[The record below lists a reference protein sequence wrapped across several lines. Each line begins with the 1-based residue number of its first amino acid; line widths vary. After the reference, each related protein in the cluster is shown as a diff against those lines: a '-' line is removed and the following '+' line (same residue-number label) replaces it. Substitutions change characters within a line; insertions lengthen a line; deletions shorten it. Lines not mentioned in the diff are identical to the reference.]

1 MRRVFDRG
9 LSGNSHEMTIDD
21 GSSGFGASRV
31 IREYAKLLQANAP
44 VYVALGVLTSV
55 AKGGRP
61 CTRSSDRFLAR
72 HGRPILFVLC
82 CANLRLS
89 GLNVLIELRLENYAV
104 IDNLVVEFGHGL
116 NLLTGETGAG
126 KSILIDALALLLG
139 EKASSDVI
147 RGGADRA
154 VVAAVFEEEGPD
166 GDALAKI
173 LEANGLDESDDG
185 SLILRREIASGGKG
199 RVFVNNQPATVAVL
213 RLLAPH
219 LAVIHAQNE
228 SILSFDGAAR
238 LELLDSFAGSRF
250 DTVAN
255 AFAAWKRVRTR
266 IDELER
272 GEQDRL
278 RLVDLWIFQKR
289 EIDEGRLQSGED
301 EKLETEKRVLAN
313 AEKIYNAAMNAFD
326 LLYEGS
332 GSTASSLRA
341 AHKQIEELA
350 RYEPKFQEAL
360 EALQTARISVEDVG
374 ATVRDY
380 AGGIHASPEHLAQVE
395 DRLAL
400 LERLKRKYGPTLDE
414 VIQFGADVAR
424 KLSEVENKDEILRRL
439 RSELAQAGQDYLS
452 AAQALSKSRTSA
464 ARRLERLVEAEVN
477 DLAMKS
483 AFRIEMTTSTEESGW
498 TSSGIDQVLYMISTN
513 PGEPLRQLENIASGG
528 ELSRVMLALKA
539 SVESGTESSREREK
553 RSDSSARRKREK
565 TSQKT
570 LVFDEIDT
578 GIGGRAA
585 EAVGKKLK
593 TLARAHQV
601 LCVTHLPQI
610 ATFGDHHYVIDK
622 KESGGRTK
630 TSIRPV
636 TGEERTE
643 EVARMLSGAKLTET
657 SRKHAEQMIKANG

>member
-1 MRRVFDRG
+1 M
-9 LSGNSHEMTIDD
+9 
-21 GSSGFGASRV
+21 
-31 IREYAKLLQANAP
+31 
-44 VYVALGVLTSV
+44 
-55 AKGGRP
+55 
-61 CTRSSDRFLAR
+61 
-72 HGRPILFVLC
+72 
-82 CANLRLS
+82 
-89 GLNVLIELRLENYAV
+89 RLENYAV
-104 IDNLVVEFGHGL
+104 IDNLAVEFGPGL

-126 KSILIDALALLLG
+126 KSILVDALALLLG

-147 RGGADRA
+147 RTGAERA
-154 VVAAVFEEEGPD
+154 VVAAVFESEGAAEK
-166 GDALAKI
+166 ALAKI

-185 SLILRREIASGGKG
+185 SVILRREIAAGGKG

-219 LAVIHAQNE
+219 LATIHAQNE
-228 SILSFDGAAR
+228 SILSFDGPAR
-238 LELLDSFAGSRF
+238 LGLLDAFAGSEHEAI
-250 DTVAN
+250 DA
-255 AFAAWKRVRTR
+255 AFAAWKGIRTR
-266 IDELER
+266 IEELQQ

-289 EIDEGRLQSGED
+289 EIEEGRLQSGED
-301 EKLETEKRVLAN
+301 EQLETEKRVFAN

-326 LLYEGS
+326 LLYEGN

-341 AHKQIEELA
+341 AQKQVEELV

-360 EALQTARISVEDVG
+360 AALETARISVEDVG

-380 AGGIHASPEHLAQVE
+380 AGGIHASPEHLAKVE
-395 DRLAL
+395 DRLAML
-400 LERLKRKYGPTLDE
+400 DRLKRKYGPTLDE
-414 VIQFGADVAR
+414 VIQFGEDVSR
-424 KLSEVENKDEILRRL
+424 KLSEVENKDEILRQL
-439 RSELAQAGQDYLS
+439 RSELAN
-452 AAQALSKSRTSA
+452 AAQRYLKAARALSKKRTEA
-464 ARRLERLVEAEVN
+464 ARKLEKLVEVEIN

-483 AFRIEMTTSTEESGW
+483 VFRIEMTSSEEEGNW
-498 TSSGIDQVLYMISTN
+498 TASGIDQVVYMISTN
-513 PGEPLRQLENIASGG
+513 PGEPLRHLEHIASGG

-539 SVESGTESSREREK
+539 SVEAGKSPIVRQAQGGLSRKGREK
-553 RSDSSARRKREK
+553 WGAPR
-565 TSQKT
+565 T

-585 EAVGKKLK
+585 ESVGKKLK
-593 TLARAHQV
+593 SLARSNQV

-610 ATFGDHHYVIDK
+610 ATFGDQHFVIEK
-622 KESGGRTK
+622 KESDGRTR

>member
-1 MRRVFDRG
+1 M
-9 LSGNSHEMTIDD
+9 
-21 GSSGFGASRV
+21 
-31 IREYAKLLQANAP
+31 
-44 VYVALGVLTSV
+44 
-55 AKGGRP
+55 
-61 CTRSSDRFLAR
+61 
-72 HGRPILFVLC
+72 
-82 CANLRLS
+82 
-89 GLNVLIELRLENYAV
+89 LIEMRLENYAV
-104 IDNLVVEFGHGL
+104 IDNLVVEFGQGL

-126 KSILIDALALLLG
+126 KSILVDALALLLG
-139 EKASSDVI
+139 DKASSDVI
-147 RGGADRA
+147 RTGAERA
-154 VVAAVFEEEGPD
+154 VVSAVFEAENAAEKS
-166 GDALAKI
+166 LAGI

-185 SLILRREIASGGKG
+185 SLILRREIAAGGKG

-219 LAVIHAQNE
+219 LATIHAQSE
-228 SILSFDGAAR
+228 SILSFDGPAR
-238 LELLDSFAGSRF
+238 LGLLDAFAGSELAAVG
-250 DTVAN
+250 T
-255 AFAAWKRVRTR
+255 AFAAWKGIRTR

-289 EIDEGRLQSGED
+289 EIEDARLQSGED
-301 EKLETEKRVLAN
+301 ERLEGEKRVLAN

-326 LLYEGS
+326 LLYEGN

-341 AHKQIEELA
+341 AQKQVEELV

-360 EALQTARISVEDVG
+360 AALETARISVEDVG

-400 LERLKRKYGPTLDE
+400 LDRLKRKYGPTLDE
-414 VIQFGADVAR
+414 VIAFGADAAR
-424 KLSEVENKDEILRRL
+424 KLSEVENKDEILRAL
-439 RSELAQAGQDYLS
+439 RSELAKAAAEYLK
-452 AAQALSKSRTSA
+452 AARGLSKKRADA
-464 ARRLERLVEAEVN
+464 ARRLEKLVEAEIN

-483 AFRIEMTTSTEESGW
+483 VFRIEMSSSEEPGNWTGSGF
-498 TSSGIDQVLYMISTN
+498 DQVVYMIATN
-513 PGEPLRQLENIASGG
+513 PGEPLRRLEDIASGG

-539 SVESGTESSREREK
+539 SVEAGDSSRAAKRAGREVK
-553 RSDSSARRKREK
+553 TPTLPQKTREGWGN
-565 TSQKT
+565 QRGAQRT

-593 TLARAHQV
+593 SLARSNQV

-610 ATFGDHHYVIDK
+610 ATFGDHHFVIDK
-622 KESGGRTK
+622 KESGGRART
-630 TSIRPV
+630 TIRSV